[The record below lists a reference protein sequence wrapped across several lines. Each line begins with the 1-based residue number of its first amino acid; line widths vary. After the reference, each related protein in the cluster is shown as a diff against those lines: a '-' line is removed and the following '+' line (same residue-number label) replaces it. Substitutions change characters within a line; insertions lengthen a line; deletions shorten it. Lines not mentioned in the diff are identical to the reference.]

1 MSWSEKMEFDHW
13 ICVIDLFGVSYDGTL
28 PSIALACDE
37 NWLGLFAVAPPNPP
51 AVESRPDGRLCL
63 AI

>member
-1 MSWSEKMEFDHW
+1 MELEPW
-13 ICVIDLFGVSYDGTL
+13 ICVIDLFGVSYDGTM

-37 NWLGLFAVAPPNPP
+37 TWLGLFPVAPPNPP

-63 AI
+63 TL